1 MSSNGTKRTP
11 TCQACG
17 VQMRLARTVPKLDGA
32 PALTIYACDSCG
44 ETLTQVGV
52 LDEVTVE
59 SVLTFVP
66 HSRRIES
73 AE

>member
-1 MSSNGTKRTP
+1 MSNETKLTP

-17 VQMRLARTVPKLDGA
+17 AQMRLARSVPKLDGA
-32 PALTIYACDSCG
+32 PALTIYACEACG
-44 ETLTQVGV
+44 ETLTEVGV
-52 LDEVTVE
+52 SDNVTVD

-66 HSRRIES
+66 HNRRIES